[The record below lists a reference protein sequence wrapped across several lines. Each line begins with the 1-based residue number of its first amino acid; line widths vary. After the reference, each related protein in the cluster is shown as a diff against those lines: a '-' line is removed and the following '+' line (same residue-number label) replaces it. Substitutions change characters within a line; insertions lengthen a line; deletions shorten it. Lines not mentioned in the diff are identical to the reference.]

1 MVFSD
6 FTCMWTSFPAMEAV
20 GAAET
25 RHGEW
30 SVTRLRSAAR
40 GTANIESLS
49 LGVGPRGG
57 LGEQGDSVS
66 RLLVL
71 TSTSLVERR
80 PENYEV
86 EILSSI
92 LYELLKLFSLELL
105 AIQDMISILSTNTL
119 PPPNTNTHK
128 REHMIGSYLFAL
140 NFFPGCHCTTTLSSK
155 CSCSIC

>member
-1 MVFSD
+1 
-6 FTCMWTSFPAMEAV
+6 MEAV

-40 GTANIESLS
+40 GTASIESLS

-86 EILSSI
+86 DILSSI
-92 LYELLKLFSLELL
+92 LYELLKLFFPEAIGNPINGIKFEYPPQTHTHTQKGAYDRFLLVFTEFLSRLSLYDRS
-105 AIQDMISILSTNTL
+105 QQ
-119 PPPNTNTHK
+119 
-128 REHMIGSYLFAL
+128 
-140 NFFPGCHCTTTLSSK
+140 
-155 CSCSIC
+155 

>member
-1 MVFSD
+1 
-6 FTCMWTSFPAMEAV
+6 MEAV

-30 SVTRLRSAAR
+30 SVTRLRSAAH
-40 GTANIESLS
+40 GTASIESLS

-86 EILSSI
+86 DILSSI
-92 LYELLKLFSLELL
+92 F
-105 AIQDMISILSTNTL
+105 I
-119 PPPNTNTHK
+119 
-128 REHMIGSYLFAL
+128 
-140 NFFPGCHCTTTLSSK
+140 
-155 CSCSIC
+155 

>member
-1 MVFSD
+1 MTDLLIFNLL
-6 FTCMWTSFPAMEAV
+6 WTSFPAMEAV

-30 SVTRLRSAAR
+30 SVTRLRSAAH
-40 GTANIESLS
+40 GTASIESLG

-71 TSTSLVERR
+71 TNTSLVERR

-86 EILSSI
+86 EIFSL
-92 LYELLKLFSLELL
+92 LYEFVKLLYYNM
-105 AIQDMISILSTNTL
+105 DILHPSRHWQTKTW
-119 PPPNTNTHK
+119 
-128 REHMIGSYLFAL
+128 L
-140 NFFPGCHCTTTLSSK
+140 NFECYGFTINTPVSPLNSFFLDCLSYYP
-155 CSCSIC
+155 

>member
-86 EILSSI
+86 DSLSPI
-92 LYELLKLFSLELL
+92 LYELFKLFSPR
-105 AIQDMISILSTNTL
+105 AISNPRNGNSPQ
-119 PPPNTNTHK
+119 PPPASSSPHTQK
-128 REHMIGSYLFAL
+128 RSYDRFLL
-140 NFFPGCHCTTTLSSK
+140 LLTLD
-155 CSCSIC
+155 

>member
-1 MVFSD
+1 MD
-6 FTCMWTSFPAMEAV
+6 AV

-30 SVTRLRSAAR
+30 SVTRLRPAAH

-71 TSTSLVERR
+71 TNTSLVERR

-86 EILSSI
+86 HFRHYSKNYMSFTYGHADGIFSHLS
-92 LYELLKLFSLELL
+92 
-105 AIQDMISILSTNTL
+105 
-119 PPPNTNTHK
+119 
-128 REHMIGSYLFAL
+128 
-140 NFFPGCHCTTTLSSK
+140 
-155 CSCSIC
+155 

>member
-1 MVFSD
+1 
-6 FTCMWTSFPAMEAV
+6 MWTSFPAMEAV

-40 GTANIESLS
+40 GTASIESLS

-57 LGEQGDSVS
+57 LGEHGDSVS

-86 EILSSI
+86 DILSSI
-92 LYELLKLFSLELL
+92 LYELLNSSPLEPYPRNG
-105 AIQDMISILSTNTL
+105 ID
-119 PPPNTNTHK
+119 
-128 REHMIGSYLFAL
+128 FD
-140 NFFPGCHCTTTLSSK
+140 F
-155 CSCSIC
+155 